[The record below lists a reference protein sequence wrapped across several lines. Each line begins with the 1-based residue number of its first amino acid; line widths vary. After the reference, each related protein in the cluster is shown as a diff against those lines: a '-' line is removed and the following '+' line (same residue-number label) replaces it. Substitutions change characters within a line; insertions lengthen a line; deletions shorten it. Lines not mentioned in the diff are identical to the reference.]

1 MSEVKLREERI
12 ECIELWDS
20 ASASLSEHHLTV
32 SRLYK
37 LGSKEER
44 FDFLLFNLEEAKALR
59 DFLNENLG
67 E

>member
-1 MSEVKLREERI
+1 MSEVKLRQERI
-12 ECIELWDS
+12 QAIELVDS
-20 ASASLSEHHLTV
+20 ASASLSEHHLTI

-37 LGSKEER
+37 LGSDEER
-44 FDFLLFNLEEAKALR
+44 FDFLLFNLEEAKELR

>member
-1 MSEVKLREERI
+1 MSEVKLRQERI
-12 ECIELWDS
+12 EAIELWDS
-20 ASASLSEHHLTV
+20 ASASLSEHSLTI

-44 FDFLLFNLEEAKALR
+44 FDFLLFNLEEAKELR

>member
-1 MSEVKLREERI
+1 MSEVKLRQEWI
-12 ECIELWDS
+12 QAIELWDS
-20 ASASLSEHHLTV
+20 ASASLSENYLTI
-32 SRLYK
+32 SRLYR

-44 FDFLLFNLEEAKALR
+44 FDFLLFNLEEAKELR